1 MWASIGILL
10 GVVACGSISG
20 SKPQNDAAPMC
31 RPETDMEFCTRLT
44 KNCDSVL
51 GMDNCNQPRTANCGT
66 CSGATPACN
75 ANVCA
80 PPECGTSFTSTAGT
94 AVTGVNIMGKQS
106 ALLGASESGGS
117 ILYLEAT
124 STCVGGGSSLII
136 ADEGVAGTPPY
147 VLQTIGTLAS
157 LAGFLHVEEAMTLTA
172 DGLTIIGVGTGARS
186 FLTSTRTAVGMIDFS
201 TATVGPFAF
210 INAAIPPSPATV
222 GLPVLSHDGLEFT
235 FLVVSATDTTMNGIY
250 DSVRATTTAAFPAAA
265 KLTGVVQTFDGIS
278 GLSSDRL
285 TAFVGKNFSTQ
296 ILTRTSLT
304 DAFAVPPMSTP
315 PFQAARIVPIK
326 GCATLIG
333 TSEPGNCQAEAIST
347 WTKM

>member
-1 MWASIGILL
+1 MWMLV
-10 GVVACGSISG
+10 GVAACGSISG
-20 SKPQNDAAPMC
+20 SKQQNDAPPAC
-31 RPETDMEFCTRLT
+31 TPETDMQFCTRQA
-44 KNCDSVL
+44 KNCDSFS
-51 GMDNCNQPRTANCGT
+51 GMDNCNQARIVNCGT
-66 CSGATPACN
+66 CSGATPVCN

-94 AVTGVNIMGKQS
+94 AVTGVNIVGKQS

-124 STCVGGGSSLII
+124 STCVGGGSSLVI
-136 ADEGVAGTPPY
+136 ADEAVAGTPPY

-157 LAGFLHVEEAMTLTA
+157 LAGFLRTEETMTLTA
-172 DGLTIIGVGTGARS
+172 DGLTIIGIGTGARS

-201 TATVGPFAF
+201 TAAVGPFAF
-210 INAAIPPSPATV
+210 INAAIPPSPATLA
-222 GLPVLSHDGLEFT
+222 LPVLSHDGLEFT
-235 FLVVSATDTTMNGIY
+235 FSVGGTTDTTISGIY
-250 DSVRATTTAAFPAAA
+250 DSVRATTNAAFPAAT
-265 KLTGVVQTFDGIS
+265 KLTGAVQTFDGIT

-285 TAFVGKNFSTQ
+285 TAFVMKSFGTK

-315 PFQAARIVPIK
+315 PFQAARVVPIK

-333 TSEPGNCQAEAIST
+333 TSEPGGCPAEAIST
-347 WTKM
+347 WAKM